1 MVNPMPLPGS
11 GCCESCEG
19 NMAKVEENEQ
29 LADLSRKYADLVI
42 TREEFV
48 KQRKALLDDVDARYN
63 NRHYRATEIMSEIKN
78 KVKDAVRFVKN
89 HK

>member
-1 MVNPMPLPGS
+1 
-11 GCCESCEG
+11 
-19 NMAKVEENEQ
+19 
-29 LADLSRKYADLVI
+29 
-42 TREEFV
+42 
-48 KQRKALLDDVDARYN
+48 LLDDVDARYN